1 MRKLYH
7 NLEYINISQG
17 KMRLYGWAAGA
28 EPDQKVDFAVMDS
41 DDHNIP
47 YKMKTVNR
55 PDVTRKVY
63 HIKSTIRFGFVI
75 EFEAQNDQVYRLKI
89 SSGEDTK
96 IYTLTAQLIAY
107 LSVRNNV
114 QSTWSRIRNIHLL
127 LEKRSTTNYSTF
139 RQILQMQEKKVKR
152 EKLELHPDS
161 PLFSIVIPLYA
172 TPERYLRE
180 LIESIEKQTY
190 QKYEVCF
197 ADGSPE
203 DQKLEELIGKYQKDN
218 YRIRYQYLN
227 GNFGISGNT
236 NEAVKMA
243 SGDFIVLCDHDDLLS
258 ENALYELAKAVI
270 ENPECDCIYS
280 DEDKI
285 DETSKKYFDPHFK
298 PDYNIDLLTSCNYIC
313 HIYAVRKSLVDKTG
327 AFRSEYDGAQ
337 DHDFIL
343 RTTEQARQI
352 VHIPKVLYHWRTHM
366 ASTAANPESKLY
378 AFEAGKKAVR
388 AHFERVWPQY
398 KVEKV
403 TDGASLGIYHTYF
416 DVKEELISVIIPNK
430 DHTEDLDKA
439 IRSMI
444 EKGSWKQLEF
454 IIVENNSEKEETF
467 AYYEKIQKEYSQVR
481 VVYYEGGFNYSRIN
495 NFGAKYAK
503 GRYLLLMNNDVELI
517 EKDSMKEMMGYC
529 QRDDVGIVGCRLLYE
544 DDTIQHAGVI
554 VGVSGIAGHAF
565 KDHYSDEFNYFNRA
579 VTVQDLS
586 AVTAAV
592 MLVKKEVYDEVGGL
606 DESFEVAF
614 NDIDFCLRVRDS
626 GRLVVYNPY
635 ACFHHYESKS
645 RGMEDTPEKQQ
656 RFRGEIV
663 RFLKRHKDF
672 LAKGDPMYNPNL
684 TIADTD
690 YNLRNLCF
698 DKVGDPFYRNR
709 QLHELL
715 SLDSD

>member
-1 MRKLYH
+1 MDRHFFAHMMKYRFENISVENDRIRISGFIAGDTPESDFSIAIVDGRNHDIPFEMHRLRRNDVSVKYFKKMSVIDHGISISLPYTSAFSILVTIDYRVHRIHLNPLLVTYH
-7 NLEYINISQG
+7 NGMQSL
-17 KMRLYGWAAGA
+17 
-28 EPDQKVDFAVMDS
+28 
-41 DDHNIP
+41 
-47 YKMKTVNR
+47 
-55 PDVTRKVY
+55 
-63 HIKSTIRFGFVI
+63 
-75 EFEAQNDQVYRLKI
+75 
-89 SSGEDTK
+89 
-96 IYTLTAQLIAY
+96 
-107 LSVRNNV
+107 RNNAFLQAV
-114 QSTWSRIRNIHLL
+114 KTRLSGHKPVDYQSW
-127 LEKRSTTNYSTF
+127 
-139 RQILQMQEKKVKR
+139 QEKHR
-152 EKLELHPDS
+152 PSEELLQSQRDAQWPDDS

-544 DDTIQHAGVI
+544 DDTIQHAGVV
-554 VGVSGIAGHAF
+554 VGIGVAEHILKHTYSGDGT
-565 KDHYSDEFNYFNRA
+565 YFNRA

-614 NDIDFCLRVRDS
+614 NDIDFCLRVRDT

-645 RGMEDTPEKQQ
+645 RGMDDNPEKMARYTKEMERFTQ
-656 RFRGEIV
+656 RWDRYY
-663 RFLKRHKDF
+663 RD
-672 LAKGDPMYNPNL
+672 GDPMYNVNL
-684 TIADTD
+684 T
-690 YNLRNLCF
+690 
-698 DKVGDPFYRNR
+698 
-709 QLHELL
+709 HEDA
-715 SLDSD
+715 SCTFGA

>member
-1 MRKLYH
+1 MDRHFFAHLMKYRFENISVENDRIRISGFIAGDTPESDFSIAVVDGRNHDIPFEMHRLRRNDVSVKYFKKMSVIDHGISISLPYTSAFSILVTIDYRVHRIHLNPLLVTYH
-7 NLEYINISQG
+7 NGMQSL
-17 KMRLYGWAAGA
+17 
-28 EPDQKVDFAVMDS
+28 
-41 DDHNIP
+41 
-47 YKMKTVNR
+47 
-55 PDVTRKVY
+55 
-63 HIKSTIRFGFVI
+63 
-75 EFEAQNDQVYRLKI
+75 
-89 SSGEDTK
+89 
-96 IYTLTAQLIAY
+96 
-107 LSVRNNV
+107 RNNAFLQAV
-114 QSTWSRIRNIHLL
+114 KTRLSGHKPVDYQSW
-127 LEKRSTTNYSTF
+127 
-139 RQILQMQEKKVKR
+139 QEKHR
-152 EKLELHPDS
+152 PSEELLQSQRDAQWPDDS

-243 SGDFIVLCDHDDLLS
+243 SGDFIVLCDHDDLLT

-416 DVKEELISVIIPNK
+416 DVKEELISVIIPTYNSP
-430 DHTEDLDKA
+430 DLW
-439 IRSMI
+439 
-444 EKGSWKQLEF
+444 GTLE
-454 IIVENNSEKEETF
+454 S
-467 AYYEKIQKEYSQVR
+467 
-481 VVYYEGGFNYSRIN
+481 
-495 NFGAKYAK
+495 
-503 GRYLLLMNNDVELI
+503 L
-517 EKDSMKEMMGYC
+517 
-529 QRDDVGIVGCRLLYE
+529 
-544 DDTIQHAGVI
+544 
-554 VGVSGIAGHAF
+554 
-565 KDHYSDEFNYFNRA
+565 
-579 VTVQDLS
+579 TVQDYPHIQPVLVDDGS
-586 AVTAAV
+586 AHFGVQETRQFFQ
-592 MLVKKEVYDEVGGL
+592 D
-606 DESFEVAF
+606 
-614 NDIDFCLRVRDS
+614 
-626 GRLVVYNPY
+626 
-635 ACFHHYESKS
+635 
-645 RGMEDTPEKQQ
+645 
-656 RFRGEIV
+656 
-663 RFLKRHKDF
+663 
-672 LAKGDPMYNPNL
+672 
-684 TIADTD
+684 
-690 YNLRNLCF
+690 
-698 DKVGDPFYRNR
+698 RNR
-709 QLHELL
+709 GNLEQITVLQNPENRGTVCTMNRAL
-715 SLDSD
+715 SHC